1 MTDEEPKRKRMKTGD
16 EEDKE
21 EKKQPVLTFRNHR
34 PVTESLGKNQVPV
47 KTAPSIAIAKELEEK
62 VKAEIQNKP
71 STLNLAPQKPD
82 ADLKRDVEKKLRKLA
97 RRTQRAIRE
106 LIQEKLEAEQN
117 GEYDGVTGDA
127 ADQLD

>member
-1 MTDEEPKRKRMKTGD
+1 MK
-16 EEDKE
+16 
-21 EKKQPVLTFRNHR
+21 PCTFTFHI
-34 PVTESLGKNQVPV
+34 KH
-47 KTAPSIAIAKELEEK
+47 
-62 VKAEIQNKP
+62 IQP

-106 LIQEKLEAEQN
+106 LIRTLYNNNNIFFYFVFSTYYTHQSIFTEEKLEAEQN